1 MSRMIPRAAAL
12 AMLGCIACG
21 ESKELT
27 ENPSLDVGR
36 AGDDAGSASAL
47 AQCPDVSN
55 ASGFGVSAEGQCNP
69 ASFSGAGQVTDV
81 VRNAAQLE
89 LRLAFDGVEAQ
100 EDCGPLRPGA
110 LIIVDA
116 RSPVDLKFTVA
127 QALNIVFHTL
137 VDATAGNLWTYLELR
152 DPSTGSLLFLHHFY
166 DDRFLE
172 SGRLRVGN
180 EFSFELVRPC
190 RFDHQCYRTAERY
203 RLVDSERG
211 IDLSEYEANETIVDG
226 QSFGVYVRNARLQ
239 ADFRQGE
246 CAGGRADLGT
256 FIALDIVARSPQ

>member
-1 MSRMIPRAAAL
+1 MSKIPRAAAL
-12 AMLGCIACG
+12 ALLGCIACS
-21 ESKELT
+21 ES
-27 ENPSLDVGR
+27 ENSPPGS
-36 AGDDAGSASAL
+36 AGDL

-81 VRNAAQLE
+81 VQNAAQSE
-89 LRLAFDGVEAQ
+89 LRLAFDGFEAQ
-100 EDCGPLRPGA
+100 ENCGPLQPGA

-116 RSPVDLKFTVA
+116 ASPVELGLTVA
-127 QALNIVFHTL
+127 QSLNIVFHT
-137 VDATAGNLWTYLELR
+137 VADATAGNLWTYLELR

-166 DDRFLE
+166 DSRFLE

-190 RFDHQCYRTAERY
+190 RFDHACYRTAERY
-203 RLVDSERG
+203 RLVDSEHG
-211 IDLSEYEANETIVDG
+211 IDVGEYEATETIVDG
-226 QSFGVYVRNARLQ
+226 QRFGVYVRNARLQ

-246 CAGGRADLGT
+246 CAAGRADLGT
-256 FIALDIVARSPQ
+256 FIALDIVARAPALP